1 MPSSE
6 EERLFVIRE
15 AYRKARQREAR
26 DLAQAKSAAQVRA
39 ILRNVRNLRNKHD
52 KATIT
57 ALEAS
62 GADVEAA
69 YRAAKQAQEDVDDAY
84 ANARDI
90 ADKIRLVGKVTTKV
104 GDLLTKASKKK

>member
-1 MPSSE
+1 MPSTE
-6 EERLFVIRE
+6 EERLFAIRE
-15 AYRKARQREAR
+15 AYRKARMREAR

-39 ILRNVRNLRNKHD
+39 ILRNVRSLKNKHD

-69 YRAAKQAQEDVDDAY
+69 YRAAKQAQQDVDEAY
-84 ANARDI
+84 DKARDI
-90 ADKIRLVGKVTTKV
+90 ADKIRLVGEISTKV
-104 GDLLTKASKKK
+104 GDLLTKASKK